1 MRLAHGCPFSFW
13 IVKGIADASMTTML
27 TQDIRKEPRQF
38 GVHVVRSKLVDFA
51 ESKVFKPLTSKV
63 DKAGMASHQLY
74 Q

>member
-1 MRLAHGCPFSFW
+1 
-13 IVKGIADASMTTML
+13 ML